1 MRDLNQVWTLHVMNN
16 VQIVNPNI
24 DASEKQVLL
33 RNNFITNEAWLA
45 LILKDEMNKLNQH
58 EFKPSDLNSLNF
70 IPRLTKKE
78 VKKQDRDNEEK
89 QD

>member
-1 MRDLNQVWTLHVMNN
+1 
-16 VQIVNPNI
+16 
-24 DASEKQVLL
+24 
-33 RNNFITNEAWLA
+33 
-45 LILKDEMNKLNQH
+45 MNKLNQH